1 MTRKCKKRGILRC
14 KSCGEIIFMDGEC
27 MPGSSRSYC
36 ASCRYV
42 EVRSKGRD
50 PDKYIRALAAD
61 SDLDEFDYEMIG
73 DPDFDIEEYLQ

>member
-1 MTRKCKKRGILRC
+1 MTRKHKKRGIRRC
-14 KSCGEIIFMDGEC
+14 KSCGEIIFIDGEQ
-27 MPGSSRSYC
+27 MPGSNRSYC

-50 PDKYIRALAAD
+50 PDKYINPLTAD